1 MIKKYYDQDS
11 NLSMLDGKTVAIIGF
26 GSQGHAHAMNLNES
40 GVDIVVGLR
49 PGSAHIAKAEAA
61 GLKVVGIEEAAE
73 AGDIVMILMPDE
85 IQAAVYREQ
94 IAPHMKE
101 GNVLCFAHGFNIHF
115 QQIQPAEGLDVI
127 MIAPKGPG
135 HTVRSQYVEGK
146 GVPSLI
152 AVYQDASG
160 KAKDYALAYASGIGA
175 GRAGILET
183 TFKEE
188 TETDLFGEQAVLCGG
203 VTELMKAGFDTLVEA
218 GYAPE
223 MAYFE
228 CIHEMKLIVDL
239 INEGGFDKMR
249 YSISNT
255 AEYGDYRSGK
265 RLITKDT
272 RAEMKQILSEIQDGS
287 FASEFIQEFN
297 AGGKAR
303 FLATRRKEAG
313 HLLCKVGEELRQMM
327 SWLKKD

>member
-1 MIKKYYDQDS
+1 MIKKYYDQDC
-11 NLSMLDGKTVAIIGF
+11 NLGLLDGKTVAILGF

-40 GVDIVVGLR
+40 GVNVVVGLR
-49 PGSAHIAKAEAA
+49 PGSRHTAKAEAA
-61 GLKVVGIEEAAE
+61 GLKVMDIEAAAE
-73 AGDIVMILMPDE
+73 AGDIVMVLTPDE
-85 IQAAVYREQ
+85 LQAQIYKEQ
-94 IAPHMKE
+94 IEKHLKE
-101 GNVLCFAHGFNIHF
+101 GNVLAFAHGFNIHF
-115 QQIQPAEGLDVI
+115 NQITPPENEHVI

-203 VTELMKAGFDTLVEA
+203 VTELMKAGFETLVEA
-218 GYAPE
+218 GYEPE

-239 INEGGFDKMR
+239 IYEGGFDKMR

-255 AEYGDYRSGK
+255 AEYGDYRTGK
-265 RLITKDT
+265 RLITEDT
-272 RAEMKQILSEIQDGS
+272 RKEMKQVLTEIQNGT
-287 FASEFIQEFN
+287 FASEFIQEFQ

-303 FLATRRKEAG
+303 FLATRKNESE
-313 HLLCKVGEELRQMM
+313 HQLCKTGTELRKLM
-327 SWLKKD
+327 SWIKK